1 MPNES
6 LIRCEVYCQKGRQY
20 SAAFPLGGGYSS
32 EQIQIGVAERAE
44 DGCRIGSVRVWL
56 QNNYNTESWNLRLET
71 PVKVWLPFPRPEA
84 MTALY
89 LLNEWWTRPAF
100 VSRFEDIPDRTQVL
114 LMRYPDRC
122 GCFVP
127 MVGRA
132 FKAILGPGTAGALA
146 LAMQSGTSG
155 ARELDEP
162 LYLYAEGATL
172 AEAVRKAFR
181 WLAGEK
187 NLRLRAERRIPEML
201 RYLGWCSWDA
211 FYREVSEAG
220 IRQKAEELRAKEVP
234 VRWMMIDDGWFKAE
248 ENVLLSMTPDPAKF
262 PQGFGGMVRDLREK
276 YGVRWVGVWHT
287 LAGFWGGLQPGSAPA
302 EAEKAYLCRSAS
314 GKILPSPVHGAGFYR
329 DWYDLLRRQ
338 GIRFVKVDG
347 QSSTACHFENTIPL
361 AEAAAGL
368 GRALEEGSA
377 AMDGDVINCMGM
389 AMETILARPVSGVS
403 RNSDDFFPMRE
414 GSFTEHLLQNAY
426 NALYHNELYHCDW
439 DMFWTVHPDAP
450 KHALLRAVSGGPVYV
465 SDPPGRTDPAIL
477 KPLAWLDGRLLML
490 SRSAKPTDDCLFA
503 DPRQGGVLKLHNAG
517 SGGAGTAGVIAA
529 YNLTGTAQSF
539 SFTAGD
545 VPELDPAGSCWV
557 WDFFARTARRLE
569 GGGRWTG
576 FLPAGGYG
584 LYLLLPEGRRCTFLG
599 RTDKYAGF
607 LALETV
613 QETENTTIAVLYE
626 TGPVGWL
633 AAQPPRRVA
642 AGGLDL
648 TGRLET
654 AGPLCTLSLP
664 EAPDRM
670 VLEIDW

>member
-71 PVKVWLPFPRPEA
+71 PVKVWLPFPRPES

-220 IRQKAEELRAKEVP
+220 IRQKAEELRDKEVP

-262 PQGFGGMVRDLREK
+262 PQGFGGMVRDLREE

-302 EAEKAYLCRSAS
+302 ETEKAYLCRSAS

-465 SDPPGRTDPAIL
+465 SDPPGRTARPRPA
-477 KPLAWLDGRLLML
+477 A
-490 SRSAKPTDDCLFA
+490 
-503 DPRQGGVLKLHNAG
+503 
-517 SGGAGTAGVIAA
+517 
-529 YNLTGTAQSF
+529 TG
-539 SFTAGD
+539 
-545 VPELDPAGSCWV
+545 
-557 WDFFARTARRLE
+557 
-569 GGGRWTG
+569 
-576 FLPAGGYG
+576 
-584 LYLLLPEGRRCTFLG
+584 
-599 RTDKYAGF
+599 
-607 LALETV
+607 
-613 QETENTTIAVLYE
+613 
-626 TGPVGWL
+626 
-633 AAQPPRRVA
+633 
-642 AGGLDL
+642 
-648 TGRLET
+648 
-654 AGPLCTLSLP
+654 
-664 EAPDRM
+664 
-670 VLEIDW
+670 

>member
-389 AMETILARPVSGVS
+389 AMETILALGSPTINEFAS
-403 RNSDDFFPMRE
+403 FMRI
-414 GSFTEHLLQNAY
+414 SSPN
-426 NALYHNELYHCDW
+426 
-439 DMFWTVHPDAP
+439 
-450 KHALLRAVSGGPVYV
+450 
-465 SDPPGRTDPAIL
+465 
-477 KPLAWLDGRLLML
+477 
-490 SRSAKPTDDCLFA
+490 
-503 DPRQGGVLKLHNAG
+503 
-517 SGGAGTAGVIAA
+517 AA
-529 YNLTGTAQSF
+529 YKINSLIRKGYIEKIKSEHDKREYHLHPTQKYLHYYNISNDYVHTVMERIQRRF
-539 SFTAGD
+539 SPAD
-545 VPELDPAGSCWV
+545 CEKIEEMLAVIDQELMPEIH
-557 WDFFARTARRLE
+557 
-569 GGGRWTG
+569 
-576 FLPAGGYG
+576 LPSA
-584 LYLLLPEGRRCTFLG
+584 ER
-599 RTDKYAGF
+599 
-607 LALETV
+607 
-613 QETENTTIAVLYE
+613 
-626 TGPVGWL
+626 
-633 AAQPPRRVA
+633 
-642 AGGLDL
+642 
-648 TGRLET
+648 
-654 AGPLCTLSLP
+654 
-664 EAPDRM
+664 
-670 VLEIDW
+670 